1 MTEPQTEPAP
11 RRRGFA
17 RKTKLILAGIFLT
30 PIVLLVLYTWAALT
44 WNYSE
49 GERAGIVQKF
59 SQKGWICKT
68 YEGELAMTSVPGVMP
83 LLWDFSVRRDDV
95 AQQLRDAIG
104 KHVALHYTE
113 HRGVPGDC
121 FAETRYFVDSV
132 TVR

>member
-1 MTEPQTEPAP
+1 MTEPVAETP
-11 RRRGFA
+11 RRGLK
-17 RKTKLILAGIFLT
+17 RKTKLVLLALVLT
-30 PIVLLVLYTWAALT
+30 PIAVFTLYTWSALT

-49 GERAGIVQKF
+49 GQRAGIVQKF

-83 LLWDFSVRRDDV
+83 LLWDFSVRDDAV

-113 HRGVPGDC
+113 HRGIPTDC
-121 FAETRYFVDSV
+121 FGETNYFVDSV